1 MPWIALPARS
11 PPSTI
16 TSGWYTAA
24 ALTNFRKH
32 LSEPCR
38 SVAKYSRVDRP
49 TGSVNRGMRALPVDH
64 LDHLAGPAGVHGIP
78 GVPIHFQTGA
88 HDHPVAVGQDLLDI
102 LLVDAGVRQQR
113 QVGDRLARGGQ
124 VGHLDAGAGGRP
136 ADQLVGD
143 VVLVAEQQAVHAR
156 LLQGGDVRAQC
167 IDDGLRPGGH
177 VMPRATGER
186 PQMAHRDQRLVDAKD
201 GSKATHVEPPSE
213 PVRTTRMPSART
225 ASSSAGFALLSVTSV
240 FTEVMG
246 DTAARATEPS
256 LEPSAITITA
266 SLRSIICRLIS
277 ATSSSSSVMP
287 LRPETPA
294 APITATSA
302 W

>member
-64 LDHLAGPAGVHGIP
+64 LDHLPGPAGVHGIP

-102 LLVDAGVRQQR
+102 LLVDAGIRQQR
-113 QVGDRLARGGQ
+113 QVGYRLARGGQ

-136 ADQLVGD
+136 ADQDRIESEERRAPGSLGDAAPGDRTRELGGDIGEPGD
-143 VVLVAEQQAVHAR
+143 V
-156 LLQGGDVRAQC
+156 
-167 IDDGLRPGGH
+167 LRPD
-177 VMPRATGER
+177 R
-186 PQMAHRDQRLVDAKD
+186 
-201 GSKATHVEPPSE
+201 
-213 PVRTTRMPSART
+213 
-225 ASSSAGFALLSVTSV
+225 LSVT
-240 FTEVMG
+240 G
-246 DTAARATEPS
+246 QLAG
-256 LEPSAITITA
+256 L
-266 SLRSIICRLIS
+266 
-277 ATSSSSSVMP
+277 
-287 LRPETPA
+287 
-294 APITATSA
+294 
-302 W
+302 

>member
-49 TGSVNRGMRALPVDH
+49 TGSVNRGMRALPVDR
-64 LDHLAGPAGVHGIP
+64 LDHLPGPAGVHGIP

-88 HDHPVAVGQDLLDI
+88 HDHPVAVGQDFLDI

-124 VGHLDAGAGGRP
+124 VGHLDAGAGRRA
-136 ADQLVGD
+136 ADQDRIETEERRAPGPPL
-143 VVLVAEQQAVHAR
+143 AR
-156 LLQGGDVRAQC
+156 RR
-167 IDDGLRPGGH
+167 RPRL
-177 VMPRATGER
+177 M
-186 PQMAHRDQRLVDAKD
+186 HRRW
-201 GSKATHVEPPSE
+201 PPSRRPRHAE
-213 PVRTTRMPSART
+213 GDPEAPE
-225 ASSSAGFALLSVTSV
+225 GGTS
-240 FTEVMG
+240 
-246 DTAARATEPS
+246 
-256 LEPSAITITA
+256 
-266 SLRSIICRLIS
+266 RSMAYRRERWFES
-277 ATSSSSSVMP
+277 DS
-287 LRPETPA
+287 R
-294 APITATSA
+294 
-302 W
+302 

>member
-64 LDHLAGPAGVHGIP
+64 LDHLPGPAWVHGIP
-78 GVPIHFQTGA
+78 GVPVHFQAGA

-113 QVGDRLARGGQ
+113 QVGDRLARRSRGRYRGARRGG
-124 VGHLDAGAGGRP
+124 GRAGG
-136 ADQLVGD
+136 
-143 VVLVAEQQAVHAR
+143 E
-156 LLQGGDVRAQC
+156 
-167 IDDGLRPGGH
+167 
-177 VMPRATGER
+177 
-186 PQMAHRDQRLVDAKD
+186 
-201 GSKATHVEPPSE
+201 
-213 PVRTTRMPSART
+213 
-225 ASSSAGFALLSVTSV
+225 
-240 FTEVMG
+240 
-246 DTAARATEPS
+246 
-256 LEPSAITITA
+256 
-266 SLRSIICRLIS
+266 
-277 ATSSSSSVMP
+277 
-287 LRPETPA
+287 
-294 APITATSA
+294 
-302 W
+302 